1 MIQIFGAGIAGSYLY
16 HLFCNA
22 GYEVSIYDKREKP
35 DCRCA
40 WGIAYKEAKEL
51 YRLIDVDIDD
61 YILCRP
67 KHVVANGIWL
77 RNKNI
82 VMFDKKRLLEYLWD
96 FDFSIVDAELKID
109 ATGVARAYLP
119 PVKKDRIVKTF
130 QRLEKHD
137 MDENIYIY
145 MSRTGYA
152 WAFPLGDRMWH
163 IGAGDVDESKIPF
176 LINKLREKYD
186 FIESDK
192 LCSCHGRIRMVQPS
206 KCKPFVYEN
215 VVGVGEAIGCVSG
228 AGEGNAPALISA
240 RILFECIDNG
250 ELENY
255 ESRIFSELGWIEN
268 EQKFVES
275 MLKKNFLKALAY
287 LPKIISIE
295 KERSVDHSISDI
307 KKILGL

>member
-1 MIQIFGAGIAGSYLY
+1 MIQIFGAGIAGSYIY
-16 HLFCNA
+16 HLLQKA

-51 YRLIDVDIDD
+51 YKLIDLNLDEYV
-61 YILCRP
+61 LCKP
-67 KHVVANGIWL
+67 KYVVANGIWL

-82 VMFDKKRLLEYLWD
+82 AMFDKKKLLGDLWN
-96 FDFSIVDAELKID
+96 FDFNVSNAELKID
-109 ATGVARAYLP
+109 ATGAARAYLP

-137 MDENIYIY
+137 REENIYIY

-152 WAFPLGDRMWH
+152 WAFPLGDGTWH

-176 LINKLREKYD
+176 LVNKLREKYD
-186 FIESDK
+186 FAEAEK
-192 LCSCHGRIRMVQPS
+192 VCSCHGKIRMVQPS
-206 KCKPFVYEN
+206 KCKPFIHEG

-228 AGEGNAPALISA
+228 AGEGNVPSLISA
-240 RILFECIDNG
+240 RILFECIDRD

-255 ESRIFSELGWIEN
+255 EPRILSELEWVEN
-268 EQKFVES
+268 EQKFVEA

-295 KERSVDHSISDI
+295 RERSVEHSVSDI